1 MFVESMDCVKM
12 FLFVPFLLRDWSLL
26 CLTSLLH
33 VAAVRVSTEGY
44 WFKAVVTDVLTA
56 FCGLIYSENYC

>member
-33 VAAVRVSTEGY
+33 VAAVRVIIDTRLLL
-44 WFKAVVTDVLTA
+44 LTT